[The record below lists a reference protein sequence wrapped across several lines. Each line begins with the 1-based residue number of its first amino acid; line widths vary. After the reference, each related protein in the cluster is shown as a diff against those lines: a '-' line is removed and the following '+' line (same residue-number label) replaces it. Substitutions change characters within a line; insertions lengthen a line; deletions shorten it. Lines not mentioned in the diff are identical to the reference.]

1 MVNMTKGIVM
11 GATEFKE
18 NLDRLQVEVERT
30 QAQDAVASTSGDFR
44 LIPASTVVAA
54 IKPTDWLIKDWIEHD
69 CLMALFGPPKN
80 YKSFLAFDW
89 GCSIATDTPW
99 CNHQIKKPGLVVYIA
114 GEGHN
119 GLGRRLKAWC
129 QHHGIAPDDLK
140 LVISS
145 RPAQISDEQ
154 YVQIIQAETDAAEKH
169 FNVPP
174 VLFIIDTLARN
185 FGAGDENVTSDMNT
199 IVQHLDDIRR
209 PYKASMLVVHHSG
222 LNNTDRERGS
232 SALSGALDAKFKLS
246 SKPGLNTV
254 TLEPQ
259 FMKDAKTPAP
269 MDFDIKL
276 VTLDGVV
283 DDEGGAVSSVV
294 LESRSG
300 ASQVEKDLFFKEH
313 PRLSTGSRREWVP
326 EVLYAAHVNEGG
338 SQRNLAEAA
347 CVSVS
352 TVGPVVHYL
361 VEAMLIDSEHKL
373 TVKGKAALNI
383 LLPMHTLRGVTGF
396 LKERNN

>member
-1 MVNMTKGIVM
+1 MDAIELMETLDSVQEEVAQQVVADTSN
-11 GATEFKE
+11 FK
-18 NLDRLQVEVERT
+18 
-30 QAQDAVASTSGDFR
+30 

-54 IKPTDWLIKDWIEHD
+54 MKPTDWLIKDWIEHD
-69 CLMALFGPPKN
+69 CMMALFGPPKN

-89 GCSIATDTPW
+89 GCSIATDTAW
-99 CNHQIKKPGLVVYIA
+99 CNHQIKKSGLVVYIA

-119 GLGRRLKAWC
+119 GLGRRIKAWC

-154 YVQIIQAETDAAEKH
+154 YTKIIQAETDAAEKY
-169 FNVPP
+169 FNAPP

-185 FGAGDENVTSDMNT
+185 FGAGDENNTSDMNT

-209 PYKASMLVVHHSG
+209 PYGASMLVVHHSG
-222 LNNTDRERGS
+222 LSNTDRERGS

-246 SKPGLNTV
+246 HKPGLNTV

-259 FMKDAKTPAP
+259 FMKDAKTPPP

-283 DDEGGAVSSVV
+283 DDEGMSVTSIV
-294 LESRSG
+294 LEHRG
-300 ASQVEKDLFFKEH
+300 GPSQVEKDRFFKEH
-313 PRLSTGSRREWVP
+313 PTLATGTRRNWVG
-326 EVLYAAHVNEGG
+326 EVLYAAHINDGG
-338 SQRNLAEAA
+338 SHRSFADAA
-347 CVSVS
+347 GVSVS
-352 TVGPVVHYL
+352 TVGVVIHYL
-361 VEAMLIDSEHKL
+361 IDAGLIDVGYKL
-373 TVKGKAALNI
+373 TVKGKAALDRLI
-383 LLPMHTLRGVTGF
+383 PFHTLRSVTENI
-396 LKERNN
+396 ERMSCDIVPSTTRML